1 MGGYMSSYE
10 RFLHRERRVA
20 VSTEREREIAVLD
33 VITAGIRRRADDS
46 KKVRADDP
54 RRARQQVCERAST

>member
-1 MGGYMSSYE
+1 MSSYE

-20 VSTEREREIAVLD
+20 VCTERERERDIAVLD

-46 KKVRADDP
+46 QKVRAGDP